1 MRSLRVPARGEFLES
16 LQAYVLQEA
25 SAAGAPDGILF
36 RIELAIEETLTNIMK
51 YAYAGKAGEVEVD
64 CPTGPSSTFTVVIR
78 DWGIPFNPLNCV
90 EPNIAQ
96 DFQDR
101 PVGGLGIFLIR
112 KLADQVTYCP
122 LPDGNQFTLSF
133 FLG

>member
-16 LQAYVLQEA
+16 LQSYVLQEA
-25 SAAGAPDGILF
+25 SAAGASDGILF

-64 CPTGPSSTFTVVIR
+64 CSTGPSSTFTVMIR

-90 EPNIAQ
+90 EPDTSQ

-112 KLADQVTYCP
+112 KIADRVVHCP
-122 LPDGNQFTLSF
+122 LDDGNLLTLSF
-133 FLG
+133 FLR